1 MSVVLSDLSFSFPNG
16 RVVLSG
22 LNAAF
27 GPGRTGLIGVNG
39 SGKSTLLRLITGEL
53 RPASGSV
60 TVTGE
65 VGYLPQD
72 LTLDTGASVASLLGI
87 AGALDAIAAIEAGDV
102 RPELFDA
109 VGDDWDVADRAQAWL
124 SRLGLGHVGLDD
136 RVRRLS
142 GGEAVVTALTALF
155 LRRPPVIVLDE
166 PTNNL
171 DLDARRRLYAA
182 VESWPGVMLIVS
194 HDRELLALMD
204 QIAELTAPRGAPGS
218 PGGSL
223 RMYGGNLE
231 AYEAQLATEQAAAR
245 RAVAVAEAGVRREK
259 RDLMAN
265 QTKQAR
271 RDRQGRAVAASGGLP
286 RIVAFARKRAA
297 QETAGRSREIGLER
311 VAAAEERLGEAE
323 EAVRDDDTIKI
334 ALPGTAVPAGRTV
347 LTVRGLDGAWLP
359 WRPAVE
365 GGESSEE
372 AALDELVVRGPE
384 RVALSGPNGAGKTT
398 LLRHITGELD
408 YLPDGLTVRLNGAVG
423 YLPQRLDVLDESA
436 SVVENLRAV
445 APAASVNEVRAGL
458 ARFLFRGTRADQPAG
473 TLSGGERFRAVL
485 AALLLAQPP
494 PQLLLLDEPTNNLDM
509 ASARQLSE
517 ALSSYQGALLV
528 ASHDVPFLRSIGISR
543 WLRLSRDGRLRESA
557 PSLALVAV
565 VEPERLGQA
574 AARFIGVR
582 RVLEHDVLH
591 AEFGVAAHCRRE
603 FLGRPFQVLVVD
615 ERRLL
620 LLEVGEPQADQRRD
634 AHRRRVAAYF
644 VARGL
649 DGGQRPGHRLG
660 LTHVAGVPQVGI
672 PRGQLDHARALGSE
686 QQRRSLLT
694 RTARHVLA
702 VPRLVVL
709 PSEIDVPVPQHRYE
723 DLHGLFE
730 TARAMIEGQPERL
743 VLRLVP
749 ARADAQDQAPVAHL
763 VEGGGHLREDRR
775 ITEGIAEHQGADLH
789 PVCRFRQRG
798 QHGPALP
805 DPRGRRTGAAVH
817 EMVGEPDAVKAIR
830 LRLLRELTDR
840 LVRTLVVGLAIVHQV
855 EHQPDLHGGDAN
867 TGV

>member
-87 AGALDAIAAIEAGDV
+87 AAAMDAIAAIEAGDV

-136 RVRRLS
+136 RVGRLS
-142 GGEAVVTALTALF
+142 GGETVLTALAALF

-171 DLDARRRLYAA
+171 DLDARRRLHAA

-204 QIAELTAPRGAPGS
+204 QIAELTGAPGP

-245 RAVAVAEAGVRREK
+245 RAVAVAEAGIRREK

-271 RDRQGRAVAASGGLP
+271 RDRQGRAVAASGSLP
-286 RIVAFARKRAA
+286 RIVAHARKRAA

-311 VAAAEERLGEAE
+311 VAAAETRLAEAE
-323 EAVRDDDTIKI
+323 EAVRDDDTIRI
-334 ALPGTAVPAGRTV
+334 SLPGTAVPAGRTV

-365 GGESSEE
+365 ADSAG
-372 AALDELVVRGPE
+372 ALDELIVRGPE
-384 RVALSGPNGAGKTT
+384 RVALTGPNGAGKTT

-408 YLPDGLTVRLNGAVG
+408 DLTVRLTGAAG

-436 SVVENLRAV
+436 SVVENVRAV

-458 ARFLFRGTRADQPAG
+458 ARFLFRGPRADQPAG

-517 ALSSYQGALLV
+517 ALSCYQGALLV

-543 WLRLSRDGRLRESA
+543 WLRLSRDGRLRES
-557 PSLALVAV
+557 
-565 VEPERLGQA
+565 
-574 AARFIGVR
+574 
-582 RVLEHDVLH
+582 
-591 AEFGVAAHCRRE
+591 
-603 FLGRPFQVLVVD
+603 
-615 ERRLL
+615 
-620 LLEVGEPQADQRRD
+620 
-634 AHRRRVAAYF
+634 
-644 VARGL
+644 
-649 DGGQRPGHRLG
+649 
-660 LTHVAGVPQVGI
+660 
-672 PRGQLDHARALGSE
+672 
-686 QQRRSLLT
+686 
-694 RTARHVLA
+694 
-702 VPRLVVL
+702 
-709 PSEIDVPVPQHRYE
+709 
-723 DLHGLFE
+723 
-730 TARAMIEGQPERL
+730 
-743 VLRLVP
+743 
-749 ARADAQDQAPVAHL
+749 
-763 VEGGGHLREDRR
+763 
-775 ITEGIAEHQGADLH
+775 
-789 PVCRFRQRG
+789 
-798 QHGPALP
+798 
-805 DPRGRRTGAAVH
+805 DP
-817 EMVGEPDAVKAIR
+817 
-830 LRLLRELTDR
+830 L
-840 LVRTLVVGLAIVHQV
+840 
-855 EHQPDLHGGDAN
+855 
-867 TGV
+867 

>member
-16 RVVLSG
+16 RVVLSEV
-22 LNAAF
+22 NATF

-39 SGKSTLLRLITGEL
+39 SGKSTLLRLISGEL

-87 AGALDAIAAIEAGDV
+87 TAALDAIAAIEAGDV

-109 VGDDWDVADRAQAWL
+109 VGDDWDVADRAVAWL

-136 RVRRLS
+136 RVGRLS
-142 GGEAVVTALTALF
+142 GGETVLTALAALF

-204 QIAELTAPRGAPGS
+204 QIAELTDIPGD
-218 PGGSL
+218 SL

-245 RAVAVAEAGVRREK
+245 RAVSAAEAGVRREK

-271 RDRQGRAVAASGGLP
+271 RDRQGRAVAASGSLP
-286 RIVAFARKRAA
+286 RIVANARKRAA

-311 VAAAEERLGEAE
+311 VAAAESRLAEAE
-323 EAVRDDDTIKI
+323 EAVREDDTIRI
-334 ALPGTAVPAGRTV
+334 SLPGTAVPAGRTV

-359 WRPAVE
+359 WRPAVGADE
-365 GGESSEE
+365 PGESG
-372 AALDELVVRGPE
+372 AVPGALDELVVRGPE
-384 RVALSGPNGAGKTT
+384 RVALTGPNGAGKTT
-398 LLRHITGELD
+398 LLRHVTREL
-408 YLPDGLTVRLNGAVG
+408 DGLTVRLTGAVG

-436 SVVENLRAV
+436 SVVDNVRAV

-458 ARFLFRGTRADQPAG
+458 ARFLFRGSRADQPAG

-517 ALSSYQGALLV
+517 ALSCYQGALLV

-543 WLRLSRDGRLRESA
+543 WLRLSRDGRLREID
-557 PSLALVAV
+557 PSLAL
-565 VEPERLGQA
+565 
-574 AARFIGVR
+574 
-582 RVLEHDVLH
+582 
-591 AEFGVAAHCRRE
+591 
-603 FLGRPFQVLVVD
+603 LV
-615 ERRLL
+615 
-620 LLEVGEPQADQRRD
+620 
-634 AHRRRVAAYF
+634 
-644 VARGL
+644 
-649 DGGQRPGHRLG
+649 RPGLLG
-660 LTHVAGVPQVGI
+660 LA
-672 PRGQLDHARALGSE
+672 
-686 QQRRSLLT
+686 
-694 RTARHVLA
+694 
-702 VPRLVVL
+702 
-709 PSEIDVPVPQHRYE
+709 
-723 DLHGLFE
+723 
-730 TARAMIEGQPERL
+730 
-743 VLRLVP
+743 
-749 ARADAQDQAPVAHL
+749 
-763 VEGGGHLREDRR
+763 
-775 ITEGIAEHQGADLH
+775 
-789 PVCRFRQRG
+789 C
-798 QHGPALP
+798 
-805 DPRGRRTGAAVH
+805 
-817 EMVGEPDAVKAIR
+817 
-830 LRLLRELTDR
+830 
-840 LVRTLVVGLAIVHQV
+840 
-855 EHQPDLHGGDAN
+855 
-867 TGV
+867 

>member
-87 AGALDAIAAIEAGDV
+87 AAAMDAIAAIEAGDV

-136 RVRRLS
+136 RVGRLS
-142 GGEAVVTALTALF
+142 GGETVLTALAALF

-204 QIAELTAPRGAPGS
+204 QIAELTGPRGAPGP

-223 RMYGGNLE
+223 RTYGGNLE

-245 RAVAVAEAGVRREK
+245 RAVSTAEAGVRREK

-271 RDRQGRAVAASGGLP
+271 RDRQGRRLAESGSIPKVVAS
-286 RIVAFARKRAA
+286 ARKRSA

-311 VAAAEERLGEAE
+311 VAAAEERLAEAE
-323 EAVRDDDTIKI
+323 EAVRDDDTIRI

-365 GGESSEE
+365 AGESSEE
-372 AALDELVVRGPE
+372 AAPGALDELVVRGPE

-398 LLRHITGELD
+398 LLRHITREL
-408 YLPDGLTVRLNGAVG
+408 DGLTVRLTGAVG

-436 SVVENLRAV
+436 SVVENVRAV

-517 ALSSYQGALLV
+517 ALSCYQGALLV

-543 WLRLSRDGRLRESA
+543 WLRLSRDGRLRES
-557 PSLALVAV
+557 
-565 VEPERLGQA
+565 
-574 AARFIGVR
+574 
-582 RVLEHDVLH
+582 
-591 AEFGVAAHCRRE
+591 
-603 FLGRPFQVLVVD
+603 
-615 ERRLL
+615 
-620 LLEVGEPQADQRRD
+620 
-634 AHRRRVAAYF
+634 
-644 VARGL
+644 
-649 DGGQRPGHRLG
+649 
-660 LTHVAGVPQVGI
+660 
-672 PRGQLDHARALGSE
+672 
-686 QQRRSLLT
+686 
-694 RTARHVLA
+694 
-702 VPRLVVL
+702 
-709 PSEIDVPVPQHRYE
+709 
-723 DLHGLFE
+723 
-730 TARAMIEGQPERL
+730 
-743 VLRLVP
+743 
-749 ARADAQDQAPVAHL
+749 
-763 VEGGGHLREDRR
+763 
-775 ITEGIAEHQGADLH
+775 
-789 PVCRFRQRG
+789 
-798 QHGPALP
+798 
-805 DPRGRRTGAAVH
+805 DP
-817 EMVGEPDAVKAIR
+817 
-830 LRLLRELTDR
+830 L
-840 LVRTLVVGLAIVHQV
+840 
-855 EHQPDLHGGDAN
+855 
-867 TGV
+867 